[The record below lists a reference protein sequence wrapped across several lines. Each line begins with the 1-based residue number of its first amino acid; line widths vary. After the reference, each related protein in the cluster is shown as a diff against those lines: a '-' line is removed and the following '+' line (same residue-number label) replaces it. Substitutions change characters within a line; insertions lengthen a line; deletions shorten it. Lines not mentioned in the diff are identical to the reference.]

1 MKLRRAMSPKEKK
14 MLDAYR
20 KRYMEDKDLQTIAD
34 EIDRSYSTVRKY
46 FSGDQ
51 GEQFRR
57 YFSEK
62 ELQFLQ
68 IQLKQMAED
77 SIATSQDWISEGKS
91 LAESSKDMARLARE
105 ERQTVLDAITMAEKL
120 GLTDSGDTEKS
131 DSDVVFNEEVV
142 EERLAEYY
150 DEKDE
155 QEEQEVEAE

>member
-131 DSDVVFNEEVV
+131 DSDVVFNEELV

-155 QEEQEVEAE
+155 QEVETE